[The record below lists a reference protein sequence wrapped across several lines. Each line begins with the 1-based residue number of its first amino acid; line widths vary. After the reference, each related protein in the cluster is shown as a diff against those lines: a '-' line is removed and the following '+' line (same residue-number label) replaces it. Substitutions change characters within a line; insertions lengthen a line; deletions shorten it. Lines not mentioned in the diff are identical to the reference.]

1 MVVGRVVY
9 VCGRP
14 AVLGRGEASDPAILK
29 KPVMGIPLEYT
40 IYLWGLVGVL
50 LCWALVQYQA
60 VVGYLLGAC
69 GLIVVLYLLGSA
81 VFKLDRVDRDRIL
94 AALFLIALP
103 PLFWRSAEHT
113 SELQSLMRISYAV

>member
-1 MVVGRVVY
+1 
-9 VCGRP
+9 
-14 AVLGRGEASDPAILK
+14 
-29 KPVMGIPLEYT
+29 MGIPLEYT

-94 AALFLIALP
+94 AALFLIALQ
-103 PLFWRSAEHT
+103 PLFWALFEQAGSSLRAEERRLGKECVSTVRFGWAQDH
-113 SELQSLMRISYAV
+113 QKK

>member
-1 MVVGRVVY
+1 
-9 VCGRP
+9 
-14 AVLGRGEASDPAILK
+14 
-29 KPVMGIPLEYT
+29 MGIPLEYT

-81 VFKLDRVDRDRIL
+81 AFKLDRVDRDRIL
-94 AALFLIALP
+94 AALFLIALQ
-103 PLFWRSAEHT
+103 PLVLALFEQAGS
-113 SELQSLMRISYAV
+113 SLNTYTDKQVARTFPDMDVPAPVFQTITTI